1 MASTAADLASL
12 NSNHCPRP
20 SSGKFITVYP
30 SDDDQAV
37 ALMAS
42 LDRATAGLPGPG
54 NSLRPSLSPG
64 WTRPLS
70 LWRLPGPGLHFERR
84 RRGPRHYRARRRIG
98 GGPAHCPFRA
108 AGVGATAHR
117 WYAGKTEP
125 PKTAA
130 EVLLADRFVVRQAL
144 RYANK
149 GGVFQATD
157 NRTGQDVVVKQ
168 ARAHVGG
175 DERGLDARNL
185 LANEAHVL
193 ELLQPAGLTP
203 RLVAFFQQE
212 GDSFLAEEPVAG
224 QTLRAW
230 NAAQWEGGVTDGPDA
245 LAMARKVAAALALVH
260 QRGVIVRD
268 FTPNNLIIQP
278 DGQLKLIDLE
288 LAVPVDGLDGYQ
300 ADIDPG
306 HRSLTPAYGSPEQA
320 AGLTPAL
327 SDDSFAL
334 GAILCFLF
342 TGEDPYIDPD
352 SPVAKDEDPV
362 GTWLRQVYGLVL
374 CRRRYCAG
382 WRWPSPT
389 LIPVCAR
396 RPPAPASY

>member
-1 MASTAADLASL
+1 M
-12 NSNHCPRP
+12 
-20 SSGKFITVYP
+20 
-30 SDDDQAV
+30 
-37 ALMAS
+37 
-42 LDRATAGLPGPG
+42 
-54 NSLRPSLSPG
+54 
-64 WTRPLS
+64 
-70 LWRLPGPGLHFERR
+70 
-84 RRGPRHYRARRRIG
+84 
-98 GGPAHCPFRA
+98 
-108 AGVGATAHR
+108 
-117 WYAGKTEP
+117 
-125 PKTAA
+125 
-130 EVLLADRFVVRQAL
+130 
-144 RYANK
+144 
-149 GGVFQATD
+149 
-157 NRTGQDVVVKQ
+157 VKQ

-230 NAAQWEGGVTDGPDA
+230 NAAQWEGEAPPGADA
-245 LAMARKVAAALALVH
+245 LALARKVAAALALVH

-300 ADIDPG
+300 ADSDPG
-306 HRSLTPAYGSPEQA
+306 HRSLTPAYGSPEQV

-352 SPVAKDEDPV
+352 SPVAKAEDPV
-362 GTWLRQVYGLVL
+362 GTWLSAGVRPRLMPPGMGRLALALTDPDPRLRPSAAGASIILRRLEERGPKGPRPSRRQLEQ
-374 CRRRYCAG
+374 A
-382 WRWPSPT
+382 T
-389 LIPVCAR
+389 LQR
-396 RPPAPASY
+396 PAPAGGRSQRPGHQRCFDRREVSGSARRRAVLARNGLRRDDRSPQRPARRGRRDRRAGPILAVYWRPEQLRSGRAGGTMAGGPRQNITFCTGWIAFRRCRGGMGPFRRRSRLG